1 MEFDES
7 YFEEHSNKSQA
18 ESQEIQSY
26 SPLRLDLPKSTDYEI
41 VAIGPKGGVSFN
53 ASEVIRYLRSQ
64 YIIFD
69 RGIPRQFDGRIYRQ
83 IMIQDVRDLIYDAAE
98 DSNISYSPTDPEVN
112 NIISAAKSNLRVQRV
127 FRGFYSMNQE
137 EEYET
142 GEDGRLIAFENGIY
156 NTSTGTLLPFT
167 TCVYLTF
174 YYHVRYDPTIH
185 RCEAQRILNG
195 IIPNGETQDFFYEM
209 CGYLFFET
217 KMFPPALFNI
227 YGPGKCGKS
236 TLAKYIESIVGKENR
251 SKIGISQLTRQFT
264 TAELEGKQINICG
277 ETGGGSSKD
286 TKIDGELLKLLTD
299 GDEVLVEKKHKDPYY
314 MVNTAK
320 FLFLTNAIPDFG
332 DNSSGLYRRLYVIAC
347 RIEQTE
353 PDLDKIL
360 TQDDCKSWL
369 LNKSLAAYKR
379 FLKAGKTFTISPQMK
394 LELTQYMSQDSVLD
408 FLNATFGTLN
418 RYELAEKIANHE
430 EYCYTV
436 ELYETYMNYTRLAL
450 SQPLSRKKFVE
461 RIRNEYNLKTKTV
474 SFTVGERTTTR
485 TKYVL

>member
-1 MEFDES
+1 MEFDDS
-7 YFEEHSNKSQA
+7 YFDEHSAKSQ
-18 ESQEIQSY
+18 EKSQSY
-26 SPLRLDLPKSTDYEI
+26 SPLRLQLPKSTDYEI
-41 VAIGPKGGVSFN
+41 VAVGPKGGISFN
-53 ASEVIRYLRSQ
+53 ASEVIRYLKSQ
-64 YIIFD
+64 YIIFYLVT
-69 RGIPRQFDGRIYRQ
+69 PRQFDGRIYKQ
-83 IMIQDVRDLIYDAAE
+83 ILIQDVRDLIYDAAE
-98 DSNISYSPTDPEVN
+98 DSNISYSPTDPEIN

-127 FRGFYSMNQE
+127 FRGFFDLQE
-137 EEYET
+137 EEEYQVD
-142 GEDGRLIAFENGIY
+142 EDGRLIAFENGIY
-156 NTSTGTLLPFT
+156 NTTTKKLLPFS
-167 TCVYLTF
+167 TCVYMTF
-174 YYHVRYDPTIH
+174 YYHVVYDPTIH
-185 RCEAQRILNG
+185 KCEAQRVLNG
-195 IIPNGETQDFFYEM
+195 IIPNQETQDFFYEM

-236 TLAKYIESIVGKENR
+236 TLAKYIESIVGRENR
-251 SKIGISQLTRQFT
+251 SKIGITQLTRQFT

-277 ETGGGSSKD
+277 ETGGESSKN
-286 TKIDGELLKLLTD
+286 TRIDGELLKLLTD
-299 GDEVLVEKKHKDPYY
+299 GDEVLVERKHKDPYY
-314 MVNTAK
+314 MLNTAK

-332 DNSSGLYRRLYVIAC
+332 DSSSGLYRRLYVISC

-353 PDLDKIL
+353 PNLDKIL
-360 TQDDCKSWL
+360 TRDECKSWL
-369 LNKSLAAYKR
+369 LNKALAAYRR

-418 RYELAEKIANHE
+418 RYELAEKIANHD

-474 SFTVGERTTTR
+474 SFTVGDKTTTR